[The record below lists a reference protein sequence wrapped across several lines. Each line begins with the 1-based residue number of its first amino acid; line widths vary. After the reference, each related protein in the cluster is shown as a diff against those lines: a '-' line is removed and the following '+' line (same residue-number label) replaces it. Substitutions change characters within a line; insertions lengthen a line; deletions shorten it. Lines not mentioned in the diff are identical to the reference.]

1 MFMKR
6 SDSMVKKAGCNVD
19 IIIANHMHEAANLG
33 RQYGEEDPKYRK
45 DLGNAIQ
52 KAIKEIKKCKR

>member
-1 MFMKR
+1 
-6 SDSMVKKAGCNVD
+6 MVKKAGCNVD